1 MDDSQDPYAE
11 RLRSLRAEPSR
22 DVAGDPARLRRI
34 GFTRDEMAGQA
45 AAIRATLGAEQH
57 ALAAVA
63 ARIRE
68 RGFDH
73 IAIAGCGDS
82 WFVGMG
88 VRHALETL
96 TGRPC
101 LAVQALDFAAYD
113 HVGTGPGGLVIGLSA
128 GGNTPAVMAALRTA
142 RTRGAMTVGL
152 SNTAGS
158 AILVE
163 FDGGLQIHATRRGWP
178 TQSSTA
184 AMALLVKLGLAI
196 APSSPHQASIAAAL
210 AETPA
215 LADATLAQCDAAA
228 AHAARAVA
236 DATTVFFAGAGP
248 HYATA
253 CFGAAKLRELSPV
266 HAAAFPLEEL
276 HHYRLPKVGDALFVV
291 APDAASRERA
301 LDTALVGA
309 AEGARVYALLSAPD
323 RDIEARV
330 AGTIRVPPVAASL
343 AAIVHAPAVH
353 ALAYHFAMARDALGL
368 GYPGIRVEVRR

>member
-1 MDDSQDPYAE
+1 MADSQDPYAE
-11 RLRSLRAEPSR
+11 RLRALRAEPSR
-22 DVAGDPARLRRI
+22 DVAGDPARLRRV
-34 GFTRDEMAGQA
+34 GFTRDEMAGQG
-45 AAIRATLGAEQH
+45 AAITATLEVEAP
-57 ALAAVA
+57 ALAALA
-63 ARIRE
+63 ARIRD

-73 IAIAGCGDS
+73 VAIAGCGDS

-101 LAVQALDFAAYD
+101 LAVQALDYATYD
-113 HVGTGPGGLVIGLSA
+113 HVGTGPRGIVIGLSA

-142 RTRGAMTVGL
+142 RARGALTVGV
-152 SNTAGS
+152 SNTANS
-158 AILVE
+158 AILTE
-163 FDGGLQIHATRRGWP
+163 FDGGLQVHATRRGWP

-196 APSSPHQASIAAAL
+196 APSSPQQTQIAAAL
-210 AETPA
+210 ALAPA
-215 LADATLAQCDAAA
+215 LADATLAQCDGAAA
-228 AHAARAVA
+228 QAARAIA

-248 HYATA
+248 NYATA
-253 CFGAAKLRELSPV
+253 CFAAAKLRELSPV

-276 HHYRLPKVGDALFVV
+276 HHYRLPKAGDALFVV

-323 RDIEARV
+323 REIEARV
-330 AGTIRVPPVAASL
+330 AGTIQVPAATASL
-343 AAIVHAPAVH
+343 AAIVHAPAIH

-368 GYPGIRVEVRR
+368 GYPGRRTEVRT

>member
-1 MDDSQDPYAE
+1 MVDSQDPYAE
-11 RLRSLRAEPSR
+11 RLRALRAEPSR
-22 DVAGDPARLRRI
+22 DVAGDPARLRRV
-34 GFTRDEMAGQA
+34 GFTRDEMAGQG
-45 AAIRATLGAEQH
+45 AAIRTTLDSEAP
-57 ALAAVA
+57 ALSALA
-63 ARIRE
+63 ARIRN
-68 RGFDH
+68 RSLDH

-88 VRHALETL
+88 VRHALELL

-113 HVGTGPGGLVIGLSA
+113 HCGTGPNGLVLGLSA
-128 GGNTPAVMAALRTA
+128 GGNTPAVMAALRMA
-142 RTRGAMTVGL
+142 RARGAMTVGL

-158 AILVE
+158 AILSE
-163 FDGGLQIHATRRGWP
+163 FDGGLRVHATRRGWP

-196 APSSPHQASIAAAL
+196 APPSLQHTQIAAAL
-210 AETPA
+210 AEAPA
-215 LADATLAQCDAAA
+215 LADATLAQCDGAAA
-228 AHAARAVA
+228 QAARAIA

-253 CFGAAKLRELSPV
+253 CFAAAKLRELSPV

-276 HHYRLPKVGDALFVV
+276 HHYRLPKAGDALFVV

-323 RDIEARV
+323 HEIEARV
-330 AGTIRVPPVAASL
+330 AGTIQVPPVAASL
-343 AAIVHAPAVH
+343 AAVVHAPAIH

-368 GYPGIRVEVRR
+368 GYSEHRAEVRT

>member
-1 MDDSQDPYAE
+1 MADSQDPYAE
-11 RLRSLRAEPSR
+11 RLRALRAEPSR
-22 DVAGDPARLRRI
+22 DVAGDPARLRRV
-34 GFTRDEMAGQA
+34 GFTRDEMACQGS
-45 AAIRATLGAEQH
+45 AIRTTLAAEAP
-57 ALAAVA
+57 ALAALA
-63 ARIRE
+63 ARIRD

-113 HVGTGPGGLVIGLSA
+113 HVGTGPNGLVVGLSA
-128 GGNTPAVMAALRTA
+128 GGNTPAVMAALRMA
-142 RTRGAMTVGL
+142 RARGAMTVGL

-158 AILVE
+158 AILAE
-163 FDGGLQIHATRRGWP
+163 FDGGLRVHATRRGWP

-184 AMALLVKLGLAI
+184 SMALLVHLGLAI
-196 APSSPHQASIAAAL
+196 APPSPQQAQIAAAV
-210 AETPA
+210 AELPA
-215 LADATLAQCDAAA
+215 LVDATLAQCDAAA
-228 AHAARAVA
+228 AQAARAVA

-253 CFGAAKLRELSPV
+253 SFAAAKLRELSPV

-276 HHYRLPKVGDALFVV
+276 HHYRLPKAGDALFVI

-323 RDIEARV
+323 NEIDARV
-330 AGTIRVPPVAASL
+330 AGTIQVPPVAASL
-343 AAIVHAPAVH
+343 APIAHAPAIH
-353 ALAYHFAMARDALGL
+353 ALAYHFATARDALGL
-368 GYPGIRVEVRR
+368 GYPGSRTEVQT

>member
-11 RLRSLRAEPSR
+11 RLRALRAEPSR

-34 GFTRDEMAGQA
+34 GFTRAEMASQG
-45 AAIRATLGAEQH
+45 AAICTTLDAEAP
-57 ALAAVA
+57 ALSALA
-63 ARIRE
+63 ARIRDC
-68 RGFDH
+68 GFDH

-101 LAVQALDFAAYD
+101 LAVQALDFAGYD

-128 GGNTPAVMAALRTA
+128 GGNTPAVMAALRMA
-142 RTRGAMTVGL
+142 RARGAMTVGL

-158 AILVE
+158 AILAE
-163 FDGGLQIHATRRGWP
+163 FDGGLQVHATRRGWP

-184 AMALLVKLGLAI
+184 AMALLVKLGLAL
-196 APSSPHQASIAAAL
+196 APASPQHAQIAAAL
-210 AETPA
+210 AGAPA
-215 LADATLAQCDAAA
+215 LADATLAQCDVAAA
-228 AHAARAVA
+228 QAAHAVA

-266 HAAAFPLEEL
+266 HSAAFPLEEL
-276 HHYRLPKVGDALFVV
+276 HHYRLPKAGDALFVV

-309 AEGARVYALLSAPD
+309 AEGARIYALLSAPD
-323 RDIEARV
+323 REIEARV
-330 AGTIRVPPVAASL
+330 EGTIRLPPVAAAL
-343 AAIVHAPAVH
+343 APVVHAPALQ
-353 ALAYHFAMARDALGL
+353 ALAYHFAMARDAAGL
-368 GYPGIRVEVRR
+368 GYPGMRVEVRR

>member
-1 MDDSQDPYAE
+1 MDNSKDTHAA
-11 RLRSLRAEPSR
+11 RLAALRAEPSR

-34 GFTRDEMAGQA
+34 GFTRTEMVGQG
-45 AAIRATLGAEQH
+45 AAIRTTLEAAEP
-57 ALAAVA
+57 ALPALA

-88 VRHALETL
+88 VRHALEAL

-101 LAVQALDFAAYD
+101 LAVQALDFAAFD

-128 GGNTPAVMAALRTA
+128 GGNTPAVMAALQAA
-142 RTRGAMTVGL
+142 RARGAMTVGL

-158 AILVE
+158 AILTA
-163 FDGGLQIHATRRGWP
+163 FDGGLQVHATRRGWP

-196 APSSPHQASIAAAL
+196 APSSPHHAQIAAAF
-210 AETPA
+210 AQTPA
-215 LADATLAQCDAAA
+215 QADATFAQCDAAA
-228 AHAARAVA
+228 EHAARAIA

-253 CFGAAKLRELSPV
+253 CFGAAKIRELAPV

-276 HHYRLPKVGDALFVV
+276 HHYRLPKAGDSLFVV

-301 LDTALVGA
+301 FDTALVGA
-309 AEGARVYALLSAPD
+309 AEGARVFAILSAPD
-323 RDIEARV
+323 REIESRV
-330 AGTIRVPPVAASL
+330 EGTIRVPQADAAL
-343 AAIVHAPAVH
+343 APIVHAPAVH
-353 ALAYHFAMARDALGL
+353 ALAYHFAMARDAAGL
-368 GYPGIRVEVRR
+368 GYPGTGTEVRT

>member
-1 MDDSQDPYAE
+1 MADSQDPYAE
-11 RLRSLRAEPSR
+11 RLRALRAEPSR
-22 DVAGDPARLRRI
+22 DVAGDPARLRRV
-34 GFTRDEMAGQA
+34 GFTRDEMAGQG
-45 AAIRATLGAEQH
+45 AAITATLEVEAP
-57 ALAAVA
+57 ALAALA
-63 ARIRE
+63 ARIRD

-73 IAIAGCGDS
+73 VAIAGCGDS

-88 VRHALETL
+88 VRHAYETL

-101 LAVQALDFAAYD
+101 LAVQALDYATYD
-113 HVGTGPGGLVIGLSA
+113 HVGTGPGGIVIGLSA

-142 RTRGAMTVGL
+142 RARGALTVGV
-152 SNTAGS
+152 SNTANS
-158 AILVE
+158 AILTE
-163 FDGGLQIHATRRGWP
+163 FDGGLQVHATRRGWP

-196 APSSPHQASIAAAL
+196 APSSPQQTQIAAAL
-210 AETPA
+210 ALAPA
-215 LADATLAQCDAAA
+215 LADATLAQCDGAAA
-228 AHAARAVA
+228 QAARAIA

-253 CFGAAKLRELSPV
+253 CFAAAKLRELSPV

-276 HHYRLPKVGDALFVV
+276 HHYRLPKAGDALFVV

-309 AEGARVYALLSAPD
+309 TEGARVYALLSAPD
-323 RDIEARV
+323 REIEARV
-330 AGTIRVPPVAASL
+330 AGTIQVPAAAASL
-343 AAIVHAPAVH
+343 ATIVHTPAIH

-368 GYPGIRVEVRR
+368 GYPGRRTEVRT

>member
-1 MDDSQDPYAE
+1 MVDSPDPYAE
-11 RLRSLRAEPSR
+11 RLRALRAEPSR
-22 DVAGDPARLRRI
+22 DVAGDPARLRRV
-34 GFTRDEMAGQA
+34 GFTRDEMLGQGV
-45 AAIRATLGAEQH
+45 AIRTTLDAEAP
-57 ALAAVA
+57 ALSALA
-63 ARIRE
+63 ARIRD

-113 HVGTGPGGLVIGLSA
+113 HVGTGPNGLVLGLSA
-128 GGNTPAVMAALRTA
+128 GGNTPAVMAALRMA
-142 RTRGAMTVGL
+142 RARGAIAVGL

-158 AILVE
+158 AILTE
-163 FDGGLQIHATRRGWP
+163 FDGGLQVHATRRGWP

-196 APSSPHQASIAAAL
+196 APPSPRHAQIAAAL
-210 AETPA
+210 ADAPV
-215 LADATLAQCDAAA
+215 LADTTLAQCDAAA
-228 AHAARAVA
+228 AQAAHAIA

-253 CFGAAKLRELSPV
+253 CFAAAKLRELAPV

-276 HHYRLPKVGDALFVV
+276 HHYRLPKAGDALFVV

-309 AEGARVYALLSAPD
+309 AEGARVYAFLSAPD
-323 RDIEARV
+323 REIEGRV
-330 AGTIRVPPVAASL
+330 AGTIRVPAVAASL

-368 GYPGIRVEVRR
+368 GYPGHRAEVRT